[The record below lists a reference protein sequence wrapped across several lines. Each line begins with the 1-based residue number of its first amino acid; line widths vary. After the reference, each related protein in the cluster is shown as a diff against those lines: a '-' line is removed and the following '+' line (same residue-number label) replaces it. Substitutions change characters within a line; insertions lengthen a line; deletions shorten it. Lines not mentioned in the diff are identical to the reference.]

1 MFSVEKTEF
10 PLPNVWK
17 LLTYELIKGPCFWRA
32 TVLAKR
38 TECAQI
44 FVGQDYLAVEP
55 QAADFK
61 ELLVP
66 FYETIRTSLNALSS
80 LSLRAM
86 STIRYA
92 SYFLP
97 SISASLKS
105 LTYFFFFLSSPSSL
119 CSLPPSVSRSHPAFG
134 LFVSLLSL
142 TPACASC
149 RPYDLQMNCMLRSW
163 STRPLARSWTMP
175 SMTWHLCRCA
185 LSASHFSCY
194 LSSPS
199 SLCGSHV
206 PSAHLTVQKKTIKK
220 TFSFLLPILLS
231 LCFWWY
237 SSKTCC
243 S

>member
-105 LTYFFFFLSSPSSL
+105 LTYFFFF
-119 CSLPPSVSRSHPAFG
+119 
-134 LFVSLLSL
+134 FV
-142 TPACASC
+142 
-149 RPYDLQMNCMLRSW
+149 
-163 STRPLARSWTMP
+163 
-175 SMTWHLCRCA
+175 
-185 LSASHFSCY
+185 
-194 LSSPS
+194 
-199 SLCGSHV
+199 
-206 PSAHLTVQKKTIKK
+206 
-220 TFSFLLPILLS
+220 FSFLPLLFAS
-231 LCFWWY
+231 ICLSFSSCFWLVCVAAVPD
-237 SSKTCC
+237 TCLRFL
-243 S
+243 STLWPPDELYAQKLKYKAISEELDHALNDMTSL